1 MNTTPERYLTDFEVA
16 IPNPERT
23 KIVERLTIQVPV
35 ERDPS
40 TGEEILTTEALDLIE
55 ETQARHM
62 GLLLPDEIRALR
74 TTLGLTQRQFGELL
88 QVGEKTATRWENGR
102 GRPSRSLN
110 VLLCALRDG
119 KLPLLYLE
127 NLQDPST
134 DWWAAGIEE
143 PILLRSAQPDKDVEM
158 AADHQQLALAA

>member
-1 MNTTPERYLTDFEVA
+1 MNTTPERYLRDFQVDV
-16 IPNPERT
+16 PNAERT
-23 KIVERLTIQVPV
+23 RIVEHVTIQVPV
-35 ERDPS
+35 QRDPV

-62 GLLLPDEIRALR
+62 GLLLPEDIRGLR
-74 TTLGLTQRQFGELL
+74 ARLGLTQRQFGELL

-127 NLQDPST
+127 NLQEPSS
-134 DWWAAGIEE
+134 DWWIEGIEE
-143 PILLRSAQPDKDVEM
+143 PILIPGGRADDQGGKPDQELAV
-158 AADHQQLALAA
+158 AA